1 MKLKNIISIME
12 SIAPPMLKEDY
23 DNVGLMVG
31 DGSSEVA
38 KVLVALDCTL
48 EVIEE
53 AKAIGAQLILSHHP
67 LLFRKPSTITTDTLL
82 GKKIIEL
89 IKNDIALY
97 SSHTNWDSVKG
108 GLNDTFVSV
117 LGFEEGK
124 IIEKNSFEA
133 TAGVGRMV
141 EISEEMILS
150 QVIERVKERLN
161 LKTLRF
167 SGDLNKPIK
176 TIAFVNG
183 SGQDFME
190 AAHRKGA
197 DLIITGDTTYHYVSD
212 YKEMGLAIMD
222 VGHFNSEWPILIQL
236 SEKVGEILG
245 KDGVEIVISERVR
258 DPYCYF

>member
-1 MKLKNIISIME
+1 MKLENIIKIME
-12 SIAPPMLKEDY
+12 SMAPPRLKEDY

-31 DGSSEVA
+31 DGSGEVA

-48 EVIEE
+48 DVIEE

-67 LLFRKPSTITTDTLL
+67 LLFRKPSTITTDTLQ

-97 SSHTNWDSVKG
+97 SSHTNWDSVKA
-108 GLNDTFVSV
+108 GLNDTFVSF
-117 LGFEEGK
+117 LGFNEGE
-124 IIEKNSFEA
+124 IMVKNSFEA
-133 TAGVGRMV
+133 TAGLGRIV
-141 EISEEMILS
+141 EISEAMSLN
-150 QVIERVKERLN
+150 QVIEQVKERLN

-167 SGDLNKPIK
+167 SGDLNKSIK
-176 TIAFVNG
+176 TIAFING

-190 AAHRKGA
+190 LAHVKGA
-197 DLIITGDTTYHYVSD
+197 DLVITGDTTYHYVSD
-212 YKEMGLAIMD
+212 YSEMGLAIID

-236 SEKVGEILG
+236 SEKVGEVLG
-245 KDGVEIVISERVR
+245 KDGVEVVISDRVR